1 MSEAVSL
8 DFLGLRLDSV
18 QNDVR
23 DLRLRVVGLAER
35 FGTLEQR
42 FSAME
47 ARFTGLEGRMAAQ
60 ESRMDRV
67 VFLLERIAQAQGIA
81 DP

>member
-8 DFLGLRLDSV
+8 DFLGRRLDSV

-23 DLRLRVVGLAER
+23 DLRLRVVGTGRAR
-35 FGTLEQR
+35 FNTLKQQ

-47 ARFTGLEGRMAAQ
+47 GAVHRQ
-60 ESRMDRV
+60 
-67 VFLLERIAQAQGIA
+67 
-81 DP
+81 P